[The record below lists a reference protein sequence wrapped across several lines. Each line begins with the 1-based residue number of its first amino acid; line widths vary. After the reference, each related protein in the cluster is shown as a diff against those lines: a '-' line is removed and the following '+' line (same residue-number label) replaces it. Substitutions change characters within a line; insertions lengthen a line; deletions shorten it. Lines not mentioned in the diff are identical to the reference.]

1 MLVLAI
7 DTSTKIGSVSLY
19 DDKIGVIGE
28 LNLYIKVNHSAV
40 IMNMI
45 DNLFKMTKLSIKDV
59 DRVAVSVGPG
69 SFTGIRIGV
78 AVAKGLC
85 YGTKKSI
92 VGINELDLLVQNI
105 EAGEG
110 VVIPL
115 LDARKERVYYSIYE
129 KKEGFKRITEYKDG
143 ELKTL
148 LEEVKDRKVI
158 FCGDGATAYEK
169 VIKDSMGENAIIIS
183 KGNSIPRSVLAAQLA
198 VEMEEE
204 NLYTLEPFYVNKSQ
218 AEREKEER
226 EAKEK
231 NSK

>member
-7 DTSTKIGSVSLY
+7 DTATKIGSVSLF

-28 LNLYIKVNHSAV
+28 LNLYVKVNHSAV
-40 IMNMI
+40 IMEMI

-59 DRVAVSVGPG
+59 DRVAVIVGPG

-92 VGINELDLLVQNI
+92 VGVNELDLLVQNT
-105 EAGEG
+105 ECGEG
-110 VVIPL
+110 VIVPL

-129 KKEGFKRITEYKDG
+129 KKEGIKRVSEYKDG
-143 ELKTL
+143 ELRDL
-148 LEEVKDRKVI
+148 LEELRDKNVI
-158 FCGDGATAYEK
+158 FCGDGAIAYEK
-169 VIKDSMGENAIIIS
+169 IIKEVLGEKAKIVS
-183 KGNSIPRSVLAAQLA
+183 KGNSIPRSVLAGQMAIDMQ
-198 VEMEEE
+198 ED

-218 AEREKEER
+218 AEREREER
-226 EAKEK
+226 LKR
-231 NSK
+231 N

>member
-110 VVIPL
+110 IVIPL

-129 KKEGFKRITEYKDG
+129 KKEGLR
-143 ELKTL
+143 ELQS
-148 LEEVKDRKVI
+148 
-158 FCGDGATAYEK
+158 
-169 VIKDSMGENAIIIS
+169 IK
-183 KGNSIPRSVLAAQLA
+183 
-198 VEMEEE
+198 ME
-204 NLYTLEPFYVNKSQ
+204 S
-218 AEREKEER
+218 
-226 EAKEK
+226 
-231 NSK
+231 

>member
-7 DTSTKIGSVSLY
+7 DTATKIGSVSLY

-28 LNLYIKVNHSAV
+28 LNLYIKVNHSAI
-40 IMNMI
+40 IMSMI

-59 DRVAVSVGPG
+59 DRVAVTVGPG

-85 YGTKKSI
+85 YGTSKSI

-110 VVIPL
+110 LVIPL

-129 KKEGFKRITEYKDG
+129 KKKDLQEFWG
-143 ELKTL
+143 
-148 LEEVKDRKVI
+148 
-158 FCGDGATAYEK
+158 
-169 VIKDSMGENAIIIS
+169 IK
-183 KGNSIPRSVLAAQLA
+183 
-198 VEMEEE
+198 ME
-204 NLYTLEPFYVNKSQ
+204 S
-218 AEREKEER
+218 
-226 EAKEK
+226 
-231 NSK
+231 

>member
-110 VVIPL
+110 IVIPL

-129 KKEGFKRITEYKDG
+129 KKEGFKRVTEYKDG

-148 LEEVKDRKVI
+148 LEEVKDKKVI

-183 KGNSIPRSVLAAQLA
+183 KGNSIPRSVLAAQLT